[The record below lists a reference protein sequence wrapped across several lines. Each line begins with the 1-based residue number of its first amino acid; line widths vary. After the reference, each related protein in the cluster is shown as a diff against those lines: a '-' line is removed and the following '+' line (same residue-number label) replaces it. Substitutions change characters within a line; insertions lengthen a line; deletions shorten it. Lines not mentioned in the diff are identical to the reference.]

1 MGLNTG
7 ILVRYGSL
15 KFSFPDEERKVT
27 VHVLKVNS
35 FIFIYIYIYII
46 YRSNIGGGAARGIT

>member
-35 FIFIYIYIYII
+35 FIFIYIYIYI
-46 YRSNIGGGAARGIT
+46 